1 MHGHNARNR
10 HAALLPAGKFKRA
23 FLQQFVR
30 KTDKG
35 GGLLHAAVDLGFVQ
49 PHVAGAVGDVLGAGL
64 LKQLVL
70 RVLHDQTHLEAERP
84 QVGPLLPHILAVD
97 EDAAGGG
104 AVQAVEMAD
113 KRRFAAAGGADD
125 ADKVAFFHTEAH
137 IVQRGRFI
145 RHAGIVDVF
154 QMFYTNDL

>member
-23 FLQQFVR
+23 FLQQLVG
-30 KTDKG
+30 KANESS
-35 GGLLHAAVDLGFVQ
+35 GLLHAAVDLGFVQ
-49 PHVAGAVGDVLGAGL
+49 PHVARAVGDVLGAGL

-70 RVLHDQTHLEAERP
+70 RVLHDQAHLEAERP
-84 QVGPLLPHILAVD
+84 QVSPLLPHILAVNQ
-97 EDAAGGG
+97 DAAGGG
-104 AVQAVEMAD
+104 AVQAIEMAD
-113 KRRFAAAGGADD
+113 EGGFTAAGGADD
-125 ADKVAFFHTEAH
+125 ADKVALLHAERYV
-137 IVQRGRFI
+137 IQRGGFV